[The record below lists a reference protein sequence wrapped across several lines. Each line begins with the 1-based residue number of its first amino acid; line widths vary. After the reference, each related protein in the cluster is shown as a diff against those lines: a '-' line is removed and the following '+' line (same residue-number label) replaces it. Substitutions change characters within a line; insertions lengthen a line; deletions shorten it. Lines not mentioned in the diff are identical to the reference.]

1 MKDYLYIDRDDDAHQ
16 AKFKVSKTPAIENL
30 IKQEK
35 YDEALDEINGIL
47 KDEFTYVNLNLK
59 GIILNKMGQFKKSI
73 ECFDEALSFSQNDEF
88 RSNKAHALYDWA
100 KVSFFPEGN
109 YDKALTLINC
119 GLENVPDGEDPSE
132 FYFLKAE
139 ILEGLN
145 DLKESYKSYLIAY
158 KEFDR
163 LEEFKNQVNY
173 LQNTQD
179 TLINIVGSNFYEFT
193 PESGV
198 IVDLVRDE
206 ENEHDS
212 DAVAVIVDGNTVGY
226 VANNPY
232 TLIDEVKSASDIKS
246 MIGENQKAEILF
258 IYLGEYVIAKL
269 I

>member
-1 MKDYLYIDRDDDAHQ
+1 M
-16 AKFKVSKTPAIENL
+16 
-30 IKQEK
+30 
-35 YDEALDEINGIL
+35 
-47 KDEFTYVNLNLK
+47 
-59 GIILNKMGQFKKSI
+59 
-73 ECFDEALSFSQNDEF
+73 
-88 RSNKAHALYDWA
+88 
-100 KVSFFPEGN
+100 
-109 YDKALTLINC
+109 
-119 GLENVPDGEDPSE
+119 
-132 FYFLKAE
+132 
-139 ILEGLN
+139 
-145 DLKESYKSYLIAY
+145 KESYKSYLIAY

-212 DAVAVIVDGNTVGY
+212 DAVAVIVDGNTVGF